1 MWTRIFFV
9 CLVAGFLWAGLG
21 NTVDAKASENERF
34 QEAMDDLRARNFTG
48 ALEVFESLSGAG
60 HGGAAFMLGVMSEH
74 GLGVTPDEARA
85 AAWYLK
91 AAQRGSASAQYNLAV
106 FYQLGR
112 GVERSDSEAL
122 KWHRAAAAQGHR
134 KSQNNLGTLYF
145 AGAGVTRDLV
155 EAWKWLT
162 LATKGLKG
170 DDLDAALRN
179 RDQLKAE
186 MSAAQIK
193 DAESRVASWR
203 PGV

>member
-1 MWTRIFFV
+1 MWTRV
-9 CLVAGFLWAGLG
+9 TLVLLVVGFLWA
-21 NTVDAKASENERF
+21 VPESVADAKQADGAQF
-34 QEAMDDLRARNFTG
+34 HVAMADLRARNFTG

-60 HGGAAFMLGVMSEH
+60 HDGAAFMLGVMYEH

-91 AAQRGSASAQYNLAV
+91 AAQRGSASAQYNIAV
-106 FYQLGR
+106 FHQLGR
-112 GVERSDSEAL
+112 SVERSDAEAL

-134 KSQNNLGTLYF
+134 KAQNNLGALYF

-162 LATKGLKG
+162 LASKGLKG

-179 RDQLKAE
+179 RDKLKAE
-186 MSAAQIK
+186 MSAAQIQ
-193 DAESRVASWR
+193 DAEGRVSAWR
-203 PGV
+203 PGT